1 VSVFARGEVL
11 DPAVGEGVSLA
22 QRRQVH
28 ALWEAS
34 AHQTKQLF
42 PDFVKRLK
50 FIQSLEIILILDI
63 YKSILVFYKAI
74 DIK

>member
-1 VSVFARGEVL
+1 MSVFARGEVL

-22 QRRQVH
+22 KWRQVH
-28 ALWEAS
+28 ALREAG

-50 FIQSLEIILILDI
+50 FIQSLEII
-63 YKSILVFYKAI
+63 
-74 DIK
+74 